1 MRFSDHNEAE
11 PPTIKFSQA
20 SLCLLN
26 DCIYD
31 AGYLEKRH
39 SNHNLE
45 FMTEQSFLIVD
56 CGGGTLT
63 TCKFMLA
70 NSLGEDTERT
80 YADKEFIKLLK
91 RSAGMKQ

>member
-1 MRFSDHNEAE
+1 MSDTKDLRATVAIE
-11 PPTIKFSQA
+11 
-20 SLCLLN
+20 
-26 DCIYD
+26 
-31 AGYLEKRH
+31 
-39 SNHNLE
+39 
-45 FMTEQSFLIVD
+45 SFLIVD

-70 NSLGEDTERT
+70 DSLGEDTERT